1 MLLYDGDCA
10 FCERSVTWLAAQSAT
25 TARATTWQRVD
36 LADFDLSEHDCRRAV
51 QWVDAE
57 TGSRTSGA
65 FALRSYVGQ
74 GRSIARVIAAIVV
87 NPLTRPVVE
96 RLYLLVAANRHRL
109 GSPSCTLAASAN
121 RDP

>member
-65 FALRSYVGQ
+65 FALGILRW
-74 GRSIARVIAAIVV
+74 
-87 NPLTRPVVE
+87 TRTQHRP
-96 RLYLLVAANRHRL
+96 RHR
-109 GSPSCTLAASAN
+109 GHRGEPTDAT
-121 RDP
+121 RR